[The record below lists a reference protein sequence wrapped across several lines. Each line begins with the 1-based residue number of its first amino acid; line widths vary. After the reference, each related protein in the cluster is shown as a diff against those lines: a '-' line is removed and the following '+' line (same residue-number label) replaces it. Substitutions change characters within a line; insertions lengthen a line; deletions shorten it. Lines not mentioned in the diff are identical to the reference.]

1 MTFAW
6 GPDAVV
12 SARDQERATDRAPDS
27 DREPGQAET
36 EKSGPESRGPARAE
50 TVRVRVV
57 AE

>member
-12 SARDQERATDRAPDS
+12 SARDQERARDRALDS
-27 DREPGQAET
+27 DREPGQGET
-36 EKSGPESRGPARAE
+36 EKSGPESQGPARAE